1 MLKLME
7 LQKDVENWIYDFVS
21 VYNEQ
26 LETIPCPFAKQAVAR
41 NQIVYKVAES
51 VSDLD
56 SICMMYKDPAL
67 WETKEVLVIG
77 MEPQLI
83 SAMTLVD
90 EVDRLNKEVLIPA
103 GLIALED
110 HPNHKETISGVGM
123 NHGKWALILIQS
135 KEKLNAAS
143 KILEKQGYYN
153 KWTSEQLNE
162 IVTWR

>member
-1 MLKLME
+1 ME

-41 NQIVYKVAES
+41 NQIVYKIAES

-56 SICMMYKDPAL
+56 SICTVYKDPTL

-83 SAMTLVD
+83 GAMTLVD

-110 HPNHKETISGVGM
+110 HPDREEIISELKM
-123 NHGKWALILIQS
+123 NQGKWALILIQS

-153 KWTSEQLNE
+153 KWSKNQLDEVVN
-162 IVTWR
+162 WR

>member
-1 MLKLME
+1 ME

-41 NQIVYKVAES
+41 NQIVYKIAES

-56 SICMMYKDPAL
+56 NICTMYKDPAL

-77 MEPQLI
+77 IEPQLI
-83 SAMTLVD
+83 GAMTLVD

-110 HPNHKETISGVGM
+110 HPDREEIISELKM
-123 NHGKWALILIQS
+123 NQGKWALILIQS

-153 KWTSEQLNE
+153 KWSKNQLDEVVN
-162 IVTWR
+162 WR

>member
-1 MLKLME
+1 MLKLIE
-7 LQKDVENWIYDFVS
+7 LQRDVENWIYEFVS

-26 LETIPCPFAKQAVAR
+26 LETIPCPFAKQALVR
-41 NQIVYKVAES
+41 NQIVYRIAENI
-51 VSDLD
+51 SDLD
-56 SICMMYKDPAL
+56 DICELYKDPAL

-77 MEPQLI
+77 IEPQLI
-83 SAMTLVD
+83 GAMTLVD

-110 HPNHKETISGVGM
+110 HPDIKESISGVTM
-123 NHGKWALILIQS
+123 NQGKWSLILIQS

-143 KILEKQGYYN
+143 KILEKQGYYS
-153 KWTSEQLNE
+153 KWTTEQLNE

>member
-1 MLKLME
+1 MLKFME
-7 LQKDVENWIYDFVS
+7 LQKDIENWIHNFVS
-21 VYNEQ
+21 VHNEQ
-26 LETIPCPFAKQAVAR
+26 LETIPCPFAKQAVVR
-41 NQIVYKVAES
+41 NQIVYKIAES
-51 VSDLD
+51 ISDLNN
-56 SICMMYKDPAL
+56 ICELYKDPAQ

-77 MEPQLI
+77 VEPQLI

-110 HPNHKETISGVGM
+110 HPDIKENISGVIM
-123 NHGKWALILIQS
+123 NQGKWALILIQS

-143 KILEKQGYYN
+143 KILEKQGYYS
-153 KWTSEQLNE
+153 KWTTEQLNE

>member
-1 MLKLME
+1 MLKSME
-7 LQKDVENWIYDFVS
+7 LQRSVEDWIYDFVS

-26 LETIPCPFAKQAVAR
+26 LENIPCPFAKQALIR
-41 NQIVYKVAES
+41 NKIVYRIAENI
-51 VSDLD
+51 SDLD
-56 SICMMYKDPAL
+56 HICELYKDPTL

-77 MEPQLI
+77 MAPQSI

-110 HPNHKETISGVGM
+110 HPDHKEVISGVTM

-135 KEKLNAAS
+135 KEKLNTAS

-162 IVTWR
+162 IVNWR